1 LTHASSIVPFEIAM
15 PRLSDQMEEAT
26 VIKWL
31 KQPGDQVA
39 RGEPLVEVETDKAT
53 MVYEA
58 EFDGVLDEIVVDE
71 GSTAALGATIARASG
86 TGPSPSPQPAPA
98 PAAAVTSEGD
108 SPSGTAHTTA
118 VAAGNGSK
126 AGRSRATP
134 VARRLAAELGVE
146 LAGVEG
152 TGPGGRIVRADVRD
166 AWAAAPEA
174 APAAAPEATPEAATA
189 AAEATPAAAPEAAPA
204 AAPAGANDV
213 ELTPTQRTIAQRMT
227 ESRAQ
232 IPEFTLEAEIDMEA
246 LAELRDEL
254 RDLGR
259 EPLPSFNDLVV
270 KAAAISLRKHP
281 AVNSSWADGRIRLSE
296 RVNVGIAVATDDAL
310 YVPTLFDADTLSV
323 FEIAAQARAQIGKV
337 MNGSIAPDELR
348 DGTFTVSNL
357 GMFGVRRFQ
366 AVINPP
372 QAAILAVGEVARRP
386 AVDAAGAIVARHQM
400 DVALS
405 CDHRVV
411 YGAEAARFLQSLK
424 NLLERPV
431 ALVAA

>member
-1 LTHASSIVPFEIAM
+1 VTEATLIEIPM
-15 PRLSDQMEEAT
+15 PRLSDQGEEAT

-31 KQPGDQVA
+31 KQPGEPVA
-39 RGEPLVEVETDKAT
+39 RGEPLVEIETDKAT

-58 EFDGVLDEIVVDE
+58 EFEGVLEEIVVDE
-71 GSTAALGATIARASG
+71 GTTAALGQTIARGSG
-86 TGPSPSPQPAPA
+86 TGQGRSSQPVPSAPA
-98 PAAAVTSEGD
+98 E
-108 SPSGTAHTTA
+108 PSSDGSDRLKPVTA
-118 VAAGNGSK
+118 VRHGAGL
-126 AGRSRATP
+126 GRSRATP

-166 AWAAAPEA
+166 ASGAAPSSGDEI
-174 APAAAPEATPEAATA
+174 
-189 AAEATPAAAPEAAPA
+189 
-204 AAPAGANDV
+204 
-213 ELTPTQRTIAQRMT
+213 ELTPTQRMIAQRMT

-246 LAELRDEL
+246 AAEAREELRA
-254 RDLGR
+254 LGR
-259 EPLPSFNDLVV
+259 EPLPSFNDFVV
-270 KAAAISLRKHP
+270 KAVALALRKHP
-281 AVNSSWADGRIRLSE
+281 ALNSSWADGRIKRHDRL
-296 RVNVGIAVATDDAL
+296 NVGIAVATDDAL
-310 YVPTLFDADTLSV
+310 YVPTLPDADTLPI
-323 FEIAAQARAQIGKV
+323 FELAAVARDRIEKV
-337 MNGSIAPDELR
+337 LAGTVSPEDLR

-357 GMFGVRRFQ
+357 GMFGIRRFH

-386 AVDAAGAIVARHQM
+386 VVAEDGSIVARHRM

-411 YGAEAARFLQSLK
+411 YGAQAAQFLQTLTT
-424 NLLERPV
+424 LLERPV